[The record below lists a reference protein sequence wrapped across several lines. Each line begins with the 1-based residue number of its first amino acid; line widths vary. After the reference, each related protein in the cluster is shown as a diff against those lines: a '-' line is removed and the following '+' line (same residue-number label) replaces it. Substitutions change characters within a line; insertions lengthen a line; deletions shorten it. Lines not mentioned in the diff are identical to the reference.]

1 MLVAQRQRILAE
13 AEQAKQNAQA
23 QLIQIAK
30 RNKVGEFKLIQG
42 LVNVGAD
49 IYAKD
54 EDGKSPMD
62 YAEAQ
67 ARNKNKLIR
76 MLEQAA
82 EQSSAAS
89 APVARPAKSPVRDR
103 PGTSND
109 AAAESNAPAESNDNP
124 PESAPVSESN
134 DAPAHVSVS
143 SDAPAA
149 APPPAAAPDKQ
160 APWLVWLQECV
171 GGPDAND
178 RAKQA
183 KIYADAFKKMSI
195 SCKEDLKRD
204 LDDAKDPKNA
214 DFNWPDSIT
223 PNVRTRMVRKL
234 MTPTELLLSWLLPVF
249 AVLSSVLTFFTPIGP
264 ALAKMV
270 FNNLGACEFAWA
282 NELAWHETRLCPPP
296 PPPAE

>member
-1 MLVAQRQRILAE
+1 MSASAARLKIASD
-13 AEQAKQNAQA
+13 AQA
-23 QLIQIAK
+23 QLIEIAK
-30 RNKVGEFKLIQG
+30 NNFVQEFADIQG
-42 LVNVGAD
+42 LVNAGAD
-49 IYAKD
+49 IHTQD
-54 EDGKSPMD
+54 ESGKSPMD
-62 YAEAQ
+62 YANAH
-67 ARNKNKLIR
+67 RNKKTLIKELNKV
-76 MLEQAA
+76 AA
-82 EQSSAAS
+82 PAS
-89 APVARPAKSPVRDR
+89 TTRLAKSPPPARR
-103 PGTSND
+103 GPSND
-109 AAAESNAPAESNDNP
+109 AATESNAPAESNDNP
-124 PESAPVSESN
+124 PASAPVSESN

-234 MTPTELLLSWLLPVF
+234 MTSTELLLSWLLPVF